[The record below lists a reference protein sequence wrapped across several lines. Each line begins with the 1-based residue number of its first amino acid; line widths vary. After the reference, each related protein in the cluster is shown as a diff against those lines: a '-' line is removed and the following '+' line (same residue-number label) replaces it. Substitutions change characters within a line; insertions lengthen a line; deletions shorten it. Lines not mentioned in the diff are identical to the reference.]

1 MWRNE
6 KNVTLQNNK
15 NINRMKKIY
24 SLIVA
29 LFATASMLA
38 QGWPAQYGGVMLQGF
53 SWDSY
58 VDTKWT
64 NLESQ
69 ADELSQYFNLIWIP
83 QSGNCNT
90 SYNNMGYMPVY
101 YFNQNSSFGTENELR
116 SMIKTFKAKGTGMI
130 ADVVINHRNNLG
142 AGGSW
147 TDFPE
152 ETYKGVKYQML
163 PSDICGNDDGGK
175 TKTWATGKGQTLGN
189 NDTGE
194 DWSGCRDLDHSSSNV
209 QKCINAYLKYLLD
222 DLGYTGLRYDM
233 TKGYAGSYTAAYN
246 KASGVKYSVGEYW
259 DGNVSNLKG
268 WVDRTKDNGTIMSAA
283 FDFPFRYT
291 VRDAVNANSW
301 TKLGNSSLM
310 RQAGYSQF
318 AVTFVE
324 NHDTQYRSSTEQQD
338 PIKKDTL
345 AANAFMLA
353 MPGTPCVFLPHWKA
367 YKQEIKGMIDL
378 RKAMGITNTS
388 AFTTLQNSTS
398 QYAVSVNG
406 ENGTLAV
413 VVGNDA
419 SKYTNSNY
427 VKAAGGWHYALL
439 LAKKSEMAW
448 VDKASGTYEDA
459 INVTLTAASANS
471 NAKVV
476 YTADG
481 SEPKAASNPSASGTT
496 VKIDAT
502 TTLKV
507 GLLVNGVV
515 SKVTTREYTIKPF
528 VAHKATVYLKVPEW
542 SPVYFYAWDASKG
555 LLGSWPGTQ
564 MTETVEKNGEKW
576 YSRDFDINASGY
588 SFNIIFNQG
597 NGKLQTADI
606 GPISEDTYF
615 EYTETAGGR
624 LVVKDI
630 TQSVTT
636 GIDHITIT
644 DKTTK
649 DNGWYSINGM
659 RLNSRPT
666 QKGMYIHQGKKYVIK

>member
-1 MWRNE
+1 
-6 KNVTLQNNK
+6 
-15 NINRMKKIY
+15 MKKIY

-29 LFATASMLA
+29 LFATVSMQA

-101 YFNQNSSFGTENELR
+101 YFNQNSSFGTESELR
-116 SMIKTFKAKGTGMI
+116 QMISTFKKKGTGMI

-152 ETYKGVKYQML
+152 ETYNGVKYQML

-175 TKTWATGKGQTLGN
+175 TKTWATSNGQTLGN

-194 DWSGCRDLDHSSSNV
+194 DWNGCRDLDHSSSNV
-209 QKCINAYLKYLLD
+209 QKCINAYLKYLLE
-222 DLGYTGLRYDM
+222 DLGYEGFRYDM

-246 KASGVKYSVGEYW
+246 KAAGVKYSVGEYW
-259 DGNVSNLKG
+259 DGNVTNLKG
-268 WVDRTKDNGTIMSAA
+268 WVDRTKDNGIIMSAA

-291 VRDAVNANSW
+291 VRDAVNNNNW

-310 RQAGYSQF
+310 RQSGYSQF

-324 NHDTQYRSSTEQQD
+324 NHDTQYRSSSEQQD
-338 PIKKDTL
+338 PIRKDTL
-345 AANAFMLA
+345 AANAFLLA

-378 RKAMGITNTS
+378 RKAVGITNTS
-388 AFTTLQNSTS
+388 TFTTLQNVAL

-406 ENGTLAV
+406 KNGTLAV
-413 VVGNDA
+413 VVGSNAKNYSNND
-419 SKYTNSNY
+419 Y
-427 VKAAGGWHYALL
+427 VKAVNGYHYALL
-439 LAKKSEMAW
+439 LAKSSEMAW
-448 VDKASGTYEDA
+448 ADIASGTYDETF
-459 INVTLTAASANS
+459 NVTLTAASANS

-476 YTADG
+476 YTLDG
-481 SEPKAASNPSASGTT
+481 SEPTATSNPSASGTT

-507 GLLVNGVV
+507 GLLVNGAV
-515 SKVTTREYTIKPF
+515 SKVITRQYTIKPF

-542 SPVYFYAWDASKG
+542 SPVYFYAWDNTAKNTQ

-564 MTETVEKNGEKW
+564 QTTTIEKYGEKW
-576 YSRDFDINASGY
+576 YSHEFDVNAKNY

-636 GIDHITIT
+636 GIDSAPVVDRTV
-644 DKTTK
+644 K
-649 DNGWYSINGM
+649 DNSWYTINGM
-659 RLNSRPT
+659 RLNGRPT
-666 QKGMYIHQGKKYVIK
+666 QKGMYIHNGKKYIIK

>member
-1 MWRNE
+1 
-6 KNVTLQNNK
+6 
-15 NINRMKKIY
+15 MKKIY

-29 LFATASMLA
+29 LIATVSMQA

-69 ADELSQYFNLIWIP
+69 ADELSQYFDLIWIP

-101 YFNQNSSFGTENELR
+101 YFNQNSSFGTESELR
-116 SMIKTFKAKGTGMI
+116 SMINTFKAKGTGFI

-142 AGGSW
+142 NGGSW

-152 ETYKGVKYQML
+152 ETYNGVKYQML

-175 TKTWATGKGQTLGN
+175 TRAWATQNGQTLGN

-209 QKCINAYLKYLLD
+209 QKCINAYLKYLLE
-222 DLGYTGLRYDM
+222 DLGYEGFRYDM

-301 TKLGNSSLM
+301 TKLANSSLM

-324 NHDTQYRSSTEQQD
+324 NHDTQYRSANEQQD
-338 PIKKDTL
+338 PIRKDTL

-378 RKAMGITNTS
+378 RKAVGITNTS
-388 AFTTLQNSTS
+388 TSSTLLYEARK
-398 QYAVSVNG
+398 YAVSA
-406 ENGTLAV
+406 NGTNGSLAV
-413 VVGNDA
+413 AVGSNANSFSHND
-419 SKYTNSNY
+419 Y
-427 VKAAGGWHYALL
+427 VKVVSGYHYAFF

-448 VDKASGTYEDA
+448 ADMASGTYEDV
-459 INVTLTAASANS
+459 INVMLTAASENS

-476 YTADG
+476 YTLDG
-481 SEPKAASNPSASGTT
+481 SEPTAASNPAASGTV

-507 GLLVNGVV
+507 GLLVNGAV
-515 SKVTTREYTIKPF
+515 SKVITREYTIKPF
-528 VAHKATVYLKVPEW
+528 VAHKATVYLKDPGW
-542 SPVYFYAWDASKG
+542 TPVYFYAWDNTAKNTQ

-564 MTETVEKNGEKW
+564 MKETVEKYGEKW
-576 YSRDFDINASGY
+576 YGYDFDINTSGY

-615 EYTETAGGR
+615 EYTGTEGGR

-630 TQSVTT
+630 TQSIVT
-636 GIDHITIT
+636 GIDNITVT
-644 DKTTK
+644 DETAK
-649 DNGWYSINGM
+649 DSYWYGINGVRM
-659 RLNSRPT
+659 NSRPT
-666 QKGMYIHQGKKYVIK
+666 QKGIYIHQGKKYVIR

>member
-1 MWRNE
+1 
-6 KNVTLQNNK
+6 
-15 NINRMKKIY
+15 MKKIY
-24 SLIVA
+24 SLVVA
-29 LFATASMLA
+29 LLATMSMLA

-64 NLESQ
+64 NLEAQ
-69 ADELSQYFNLIWIP
+69 ADELSLYFDLIWIP

-101 YFNQNSSFGTENELR
+101 YFNQNSSFGTESELR
-116 SMIKTFKAKGTGMI
+116 SMISTFKSKGTGMI

-142 AGGSW
+142 NGGSW

-152 ETYKGVKYQML
+152 ETYNGVKYQMQ

-175 TKTWATGKGQTLGN
+175 TKTWATQNGQTLGN

-194 DWSGCRDLDHSSSNV
+194 DWSGCRDLDHSSQNV
-209 QKCINAYLKYLLD
+209 QNCINVYLKYLLN
-222 DLGYTGLRYDM
+222 DLGYTGFRYDM

-246 KASGVKYSVGEYW
+246 KASGTRFSVGEYW
-259 DGNVSNLKG
+259 DGNVTNLKG

-291 VRDAVNANSW
+291 VRDAANTGNW
-301 TKLGNSSLM
+301 AKLGNSSLM
-310 RQAGYSQF
+310 RQPGYSQF

-324 NHDTQYRSSTEQQD
+324 NHDTQYRSATEQQD
-338 PIKKDTL
+338 PIRKDTL

-353 MPGTPCVFLPHWKA
+353 VPGTPCVFLPHWKA

-378 RKAMGITNTS
+378 RKAAGITNTS
-388 AFTTLQNSTS
+388 TFSTLL
-398 QYAVSVNG
+398 Y
-406 ENGTLAV
+406 
-413 VVGNDA
+413 DA
-419 SKYTNSNY
+419 SKYAVAVNGTNGSLAVAVGSNANSFSHNDY
-427 VKAAGGWHYALL
+427 VKVVDGYHYALL
-439 LAKKSEMAW
+439 LAKASEMAW
-448 VDKASGTYEDA
+448 ADKASGTYGDA
-459 INVTLTAASANS
+459 INVMLTAASTNN
-471 NAKVV
+471 NAKIV
-476 YTADG
+476 YTLDG
-481 SEPKAASNPSASGTT
+481 SEPKATSNPSASGTI
-496 VKIDAT
+496 VKINAT

-507 GLLVNGVV
+507 GLLVNGIV
-515 SKVTTREYTIKPF
+515 SKVITRNYTIKPF

-542 SPVYFYAWDASKG
+542 TPVYFYAWDNTAKNTQ
-555 LLGSWPGTQ
+555 LLGSWPGTR
-564 MTETVEKNGEKW
+564 MTETVEKYGEKW
-576 YSRDFDINASGY
+576 YSHNFDINASGY

-630 TQSVTT
+630 TQSITS
-636 GIDHITIT
+636 GINNVHAP
-644 DKTTK
+644 DKNVN
-649 DNGWYSINGM
+649 DNNWYTINGM
-659 RLNSRPT
+659 RINGIPT
-666 QKGMYIHQGKKYVIK
+666 QKGIYIHKGKKVVIK